1 MNKENKK
8 KDSLYSLD
16 SCLYGV
22 DPKFLISNKSNKCNK
37 NSVSPAKV
45 TLDYLGGFLDG
56 DGSIFAQIVR
66 RKDYRMGFEIRCSVG
81 FYQKSS
87 GH

>member
-1 MNKENKK
+1 
-8 KDSLYSLD
+8 LYSLD

-22 DPKFLISNKSNKCNK
+22 DPKFLLSNKSNK
-37 NSVSPAKV
+37 NSVFV

-87 GH
+87 RH